1 VVGIIIIFFVFLNT
15 ERILANVNS
24 GENLSK
30 WYENTFQK
38 TKKDTLAATTKEI
51 SFYLEQVNSYLL
63 ELKADSNNSINNI
76 YATVLDTTKTNIEE
90 YKVNYEQQ
98 LQSTFIKLKGNN
110 FDGYIEE
117 VKKEEKTK
125 KDVEDVLNKL
135 LES

>member
-1 VVGIIIIFFVFLNT
+1 LNA
-15 ERILANVNS
+15 EKILANVNT

-51 SFYLEQVNSYLL
+51 SFYLEQVNGYLL

-76 YATVLDTTKTNIEE
+76 YTSVLDTTKTNIED

-98 LQSTFIKLKGNN
+98 LQSTFIKLKGNKFN
-110 FDGYIEE
+110 GFIEE
-117 VKKEEKTK
+117 VEKEENTK
-125 KDVEDVLNKL
+125 KDVEDVLNEL
-135 LES
+135 LGS